1 MGVLVVPAS
10 ATFRSRYLHLINRS
24 RVRRDLRPLKLHL
37 KLSGDALAHT
47 HNMIRK
53 NRLFDIGD
61 LVLLLYPYAG
71 SKTIGADV
79 VGCGS
84 TLAHLHKRMLHE
96 AHHRRILLSPKTRY
110 AGIGV
115 IKDTGRSP
123 CGKDDLWAT
132 TIVYG

>member
-1 MGVLVVPAS
+1 MPAS

-79 VGCGS
+79 VGAAARWPISTSGCCMRPTIDGS
-84 TLAHLHKRMLHE
+84 CSVPR
-96 AHHRRILLSPKTRY
+96 PGTRVS
-110 AGIGV
+110 G
-115 IKDTGRSP
+115 
-123 CGKDDLWAT
+123 
-132 TIVYG
+132 